1 MKCEKKRQIISIKYS
16 DLKKGAPAH
25 AGTPFWIFDEFLTGE
40 KKLSDIIGSFD
51 GISVTLAI
59 NERKSKKKSHI

>member
-1 MKCEKKRQIISIKYS
+1 MISIKYS

-51 GISVTLAI
+51 GISVTLA
-59 NERKSKKKSHI
+59 

>member
-1 MKCEKKRQIISIKYS
+1 MKCEKKRQMISIKYS

-40 KKLSDIIGSFD
+40 KELSDIIGSFE
-51 GISVTLAI
+51 GISVTLA
-59 NERKSKKKSHI
+59 